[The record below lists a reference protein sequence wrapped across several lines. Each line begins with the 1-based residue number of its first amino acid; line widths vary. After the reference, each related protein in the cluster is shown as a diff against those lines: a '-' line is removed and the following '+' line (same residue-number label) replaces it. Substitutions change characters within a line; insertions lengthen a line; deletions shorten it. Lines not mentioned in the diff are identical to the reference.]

1 MALIT
6 NQLLTKESHGEMISN
21 QRPRLWAAAV
31 VANAVNHFF
40 FFFFLIIL
48 IYFRTKNTFKYN
60 GYHTLNFLDLQI
72 CQLLFGFADMSV

>member
-6 NQLLTKESHGEMISN
+6 NQLLTKVSHGEMIRN

-31 VANAVNHFF
+31 VANAVNTC
-40 FFFFLIIL
+40 FFFFLSIL